1 MKKCSVITGMI
12 LASLLL
18 FMNSCE
24 KDYLNA
30 EEISYSLTVSDT
42 VYLNEPVTIKG
53 VINQDLDIRVYWE
66 NWNNDHLIG
75 VLKPY
80 RDSIVWIP
88 ENIKEGPANLL
99 TQIAYKSGRKN
110 QTNLM
115 GGKNKPRYRNAFSGH
130 TVQFL
135 FRRQPERSHILS
147 FLPDNAPH
155 VAVPI
160 LQASGPH
167 TSSGRYRIS
176 SPSRFAFSPYNRIPV
191 TKALTYP
198 SLFFSSLYFR
208 L

>member
-53 VINQDLDIRVYWE
+53 VINQDLDIRV
-66 NWNNDHLIG
+66 
-75 VLKPY
+75 
-80 RDSIVWIP
+80 WIP

-115 GGKNKPRYRNAFSGH
+115 GGKNIVIKKR
-130 TVQFL
+130 
-135 FRRQPERSHILS
+135 
-147 FLPDNAPH
+147 
-155 VAVPI
+155 
-160 LQASGPH
+160 
-167 TSSGRYRIS
+167 
-176 SPSRFAFSPYNRIPV
+176 
-191 TKALTYP
+191 
-198 SLFFSSLYFR
+198 
-208 L
+208 

>member
-66 NWNNDHLIG
+66 NWNND
-75 VLKPY
+75 
-80 RDSIVWIP
+80 SIVWIP

-115 GGKNKPRYRNAFSGH
+115 GGKNIVIKKR
-130 TVQFL
+130 
-135 FRRQPERSHILS
+135 
-147 FLPDNAPH
+147 
-155 VAVPI
+155 
-160 LQASGPH
+160 
-167 TSSGRYRIS
+167 
-176 SPSRFAFSPYNRIPV
+176 
-191 TKALTYP
+191 
-198 SLFFSSLYFR
+198 
-208 L
+208 

>member
-24 KDYLNA
+24 KDYINA

-115 GGKNKPRYRNAFSGH
+115 GGKNIVIKKR
-130 TVQFL
+130 
-135 FRRQPERSHILS
+135 
-147 FLPDNAPH
+147 
-155 VAVPI
+155 
-160 LQASGPH
+160 
-167 TSSGRYRIS
+167 
-176 SPSRFAFSPYNRIPV
+176 
-191 TKALTYP
+191 
-198 SLFFSSLYFR
+198 
-208 L
+208 

>member
-1 MKKCSVITGMI
+1 ME
-12 LASLLL
+12 
-18 FMNSCE
+18 NDE
-24 KDYLNA
+24 KMLSNYRYDFSKPFTVYEQLRERYLNA

-80 RDSIVWIP
+80 RESIVWIP

-115 GGKNKPRYRNAFSGH
+115 GGKNIVIKKR
-130 TVQFL
+130 
-135 FRRQPERSHILS
+135 
-147 FLPDNAPH
+147 
-155 VAVPI
+155 
-160 LQASGPH
+160 
-167 TSSGRYRIS
+167 
-176 SPSRFAFSPYNRIPV
+176 
-191 TKALTYP
+191 
-198 SLFFSSLYFR
+198 
-208 L
+208 

>member
-24 KDYLNA
+24 KD
-30 EEISYSLTVSDT
+30 
-42 VYLNEPVTIKG
+42 YLNEPVTIKG

-115 GGKNKPRYRNAFSGH
+115 GGKNIVIKKR
-130 TVQFL
+130 
-135 FRRQPERSHILS
+135 
-147 FLPDNAPH
+147 
-155 VAVPI
+155 
-160 LQASGPH
+160 
-167 TSSGRYRIS
+167 
-176 SPSRFAFSPYNRIPV
+176 
-191 TKALTYP
+191 
-198 SLFFSSLYFR
+198 
-208 L
+208 